1 MKNNKNKWQL
11 ATYQTERLSAIPS
24 MASAVSKKISS
35 FMLAHRKMVDEAS
48 LFFETYKTDLL
59 KLKKLK
65 KNLANYSEQIDIIN
79 DYKKEHGKLPQIV
92 NQSSTDKYLSQL
104 YKLEQ
109 QIKNEYT
116 SLHSLLLQ
124 QKINRFEAL
133 DHLTDNMLDL
143 LNNQRIFSQFLG
155 TIVLSTP
162 LPDEEVRCIRNEKF
176 KPIYIAGLVVALF
189 EEIRLTRDFKN
200 AYLNECMQDM
210 FDNNTDSF
218 MALEQNA
225 LSNDVMA
232 QYREDV
238 LKPIAKAALLQSI
251 GSYAPEAQDIFAGD
265 RYRMLT
271 VKERAELIETVR
283 LKSIDYFKFGIGIPQ
298 RKANT
303 HEERLE
309 HNQFEQKKLSFILS
323 FFAKENNDNRE
334 LHKLLRIPLIY
345 SSFMVSTKP
354 EFNYKKIY
362 TAYDTL
368 KESAMN
374 KETDPIFTQLFLSM
388 VGYFPLGSGIYFISK
403 ETHVIEKGIVSSLYP
418 AKPHEPICKQ
428 ITRQQI
434 KSMSQ
439 KEVIVSSSTNVFFT
453 KTRLKSE
460 FEPEFYNL
468 KYQNTYT
475 WNANEVW
482 EVQIPALEFWRKD
495 GTRKSN
501 DSLLTSS
508 SRD

>member
-11 ATYQTERLSAIPS
+11 ATYQTERLSTIPS

-35 FMLAHRKMVDEAS
+35 FMFAHRKMVDEAS
-48 LFFETYKTDLL
+48 AFFSTYKSDLL
-59 KLKKLK
+59 KLKKLN
-65 KNLANYSEQIDIIN
+65 KNLSNYSDQIDIIN

-92 NQSSTDKYLSQL
+92 NQSSTDKYLTQL

-109 QIKNEYT
+109 QIKTEYKL
-116 SLHSLLLQ
+116 LHSKILQ
-124 QKINRFEAL
+124 EKINRFEAL

-143 LNNQRIFSQFLG
+143 LNNQRVFSQFLG

-189 EEIRLTRDFKN
+189 EEIRLTGDFKN
-200 AYLNECMQDM
+200 AYLNESMQDL
-210 FDNNTDSF
+210 FENKTDSF
-218 MALEQNA
+218 MALEQNG
-225 LSNDVMA
+225 LSNEVMA

-238 LKPIAKAALLQSI
+238 LKPLAKAALLQSI

-271 VKERAELIETVR
+271 VKERAKLIETVR
-283 LKSIDYFKFGIGIPQ
+283 LKSIDYFKFGIGIVQ

-303 HEERLE
+303 QEERLE
-309 HNQFEQKKLSFILS
+309 HSQFEQKKLSFILS
-323 FFAKENNDNRE
+323 FFEKENNDNSE
-334 LHKLLRIPLIY
+334 LHKLIRIPLIY
-345 SSFMVSTKP
+345 SSFMVPTKP

-374 KETDPIFTQLFLSM
+374 KQTDPIYTKLFLSM
-388 VGYFPLGSGIYFISK
+388 VGYFPLGSGIYFISQ
-403 ETHVIEKGIVSSLYP
+403 ETHAIEKGIVSSLYP
-418 AKPHEPICKQ
+418 ATPHEPICKQ

-439 KEVIVSSSTNVFFT
+439 KEVVVSPNTNVFFT
-453 KTRLKSE
+453 NTRLKSE

-468 KYQNTYT
+468 KYKNTYT

-495 GTRKSN
+495 GTRKNNNQLINRVS
-501 DSLLTSS
+501 
-508 SRD
+508 

>member
-11 ATYQTERLSAIPS
+11 STYQTQRLSAIPS

-35 FMLAHRKMVDEAS
+35 FMFAHRKMVDEAS
-48 LFFETYKTDLL
+48 TFFTTYKSDLL

-65 KNLANYSEQIDIIN
+65 KNLSNYSEQIDIIN
-79 DYKKEHGKLPQIV
+79 DYKKENGKLPQIV
-92 NQSSTDKYLSQL
+92 NQNSTDKYLTQL

-109 QIKNEYT
+109 QLKSEYKL
-116 SLHSLLLQ
+116 LHSKILQ
-124 QKINRFEAL
+124 EKINRFEAL

-143 LNNQRIFSQFLG
+143 LNNQRTFSQFLG

-176 KPIYIAGLVVALF
+176 KPIYIAGLAVALF
-189 EEIRLTRDFKN
+189 EEVRITEGFNN
-200 AYLNECMQDM
+200 AYLNETMQDM
-210 FDNNTDSF
+210 FDNKTDSF
-218 MALEQNA
+218 MALEQNG
-225 LSNDVMA
+225 LSNEVMA

-238 LKPIAKAALLQSI
+238 LKPMAKAALLHSI
-251 GSYAPEAQDIFAGD
+251 GSYSPEALEIFAGD
-265 RYRMLT
+265 RYRMLS
-271 VKERAELIETVR
+271 VKERAQLIETVR

-303 HEERLE
+303 QEEKLE
-309 HNQFEQKKLSFILS
+309 HTQFEQKKLSFILS
-323 FFAKENNDNRE
+323 FFEKENNDNSE
-334 LHKLLRIPLIY
+334 LHKLIRIPLIY

-374 KETDPIFTQLFLSM
+374 KQTDPIFTKLFLSM
-388 VGYFPLGSGIYFISK
+388 VGYFPLGSGIYFISQ
-403 ETHVIEKGIVSSLYP
+403 ETHTIEKGIVSSLYP
-418 AKPHEPICKQ
+418 ANPHEPICKQ

-439 KEVIVSSSTNVFFT
+439 KEVVVSPHTNVFFT
-453 KTRLKSE
+453 NTRLKSE
-460 FEPEFYNL
+460 FDPEFYNL
-468 KYQNTYT
+468 KYKNTYT

-495 GTRKSN
+495 GTRKNN
-501 DSLLTSS
+501 DQLIN
-508 SRD
+508 RVR

>member
-1 MKNNKNKWQL
+1 MKNKKSKWQL

-48 LFFETYKTDLL
+48 LFFETYKCDLL
-59 KLKKLK
+59 KLTKLK
-65 KNLANYSEQIDIIN
+65 KNLVNYTEQIDIIN

-92 NQSSTDKYLSQL
+92 NQSSTDKYLTQL

-133 DHLTDNMLDL
+133 DYLTDNMLDL

-162 LPDEEVRCIRNEKF
+162 LPDEGVRCIRNEKF

-200 AYLNECMQDM
+200 AYLNECMKDM

-225 LSNDVMA
+225 LSNEVMA

-251 GSYAPEAQDIFAGD
+251 GSYAPEAQDVFSGD

-271 VKERAELIETVR
+271 VTERKQLLEIVR
-283 LKSIDYFKFGIGIPQ
+283 LKSIDYFKFGIGVPE

-309 HNQFEQKKLSFILS
+309 HTQFEQKKQSFILS
-323 FFAKENNDNRE
+323 FFAKENIDNSE

-374 KETDPIFTQLFLSM
+374 KETNPLFTKLFLSM
-388 VGYFPLGSGIYFISK
+388 VGYFPLGSGIYFISQ

-418 AKPHEPICKQ
+418 ANPYGPICKQ

-434 KSMSQ
+434 KSLSQ
-439 KEVIVSSSTNVFFT
+439 KEVIVSSNTNVFFT
-453 KTRLKSE
+453 NTRLKSE

-468 KYQNTYT
+468 KYKNTYT

-495 GTRKSN
+495 GTRKRN
-501 DSLLTSS
+501 DFLLTNLK
-508 SRD
+508 